1 VILIWLGV
9 MVAGF
14 GVAMIA
20 SNRAVHYGSAL
31 AQGTKIP
38 PFIIGITLFAVGTDL
53 PEIANS
59 IIASATGHG
68 DINVGDSLA
77 SALVQST
84 LILGLLPILTVAFTV
99 RGRMEVIGAATVI
112 ALIGVAALVADG
124 HLGRVDGA
132 LLLTGWVIG
141 SLVAWR
147 YVPALSAPVL
157 PVSTRKAA
165 YNGGAALVALAIVG
179 GGAALAIWAV
189 VRLAALIEVSEYT
202 IAFFVASIG
211 TSLPELIVGVTA
223 LRRGERDLGVG
234 DIIGASFVD
243 STLSI
248 GIGPLLFPVVVTA
261 SDAVTGAVVGAAMI
275 AAVVILLSLRKIH
288 DWRTGL
294 VLIALYLAAYAI
306 ILG

>member
-1 VILIWLGV
+1 
-9 MVAGF
+9 
-14 GVAMIA
+14 
-20 SNRAVHYGSAL
+20 
-31 AQGTKIP
+31 
-38 PFIIGITLFAVGTDL
+38 
-53 PEIANS
+53 
-59 IIASATGHG
+59 
-68 DINVGDSLA
+68 
-77 SALVQST
+77 
-84 LILGLLPILTVAFTV
+84 
-99 RGRMEVIGAATVI
+99 
-112 ALIGVAALVADG
+112 VADG
-124 HLGRVDGA
+124 HLSRVDGA

-165 YNGGAALVALAIVG
+165 YNAGAALVALTIVG

-261 SDAVTGAVVGAAMI
+261 SDAVTGAVVAAAMI
-275 AAVVILLSLRKIH
+275 AVVVILLSLRQIH